1 MIAQEIGC
9 RDAVIFTVDSDI
21 VILTCNFVQMLEIN
35 LLVQIGSGN
44 SYRVIHV
51 NDHTWSDNII
61 QSLPSL
67 HAISGC
73 DAVSAFHGIG
83 KATWLSKIQK
93 REEYM
98 DALRLLAETLDMVAY
113 LTLSKDWCVI
123 CTVGRRK
130 TELITHGTKFSQAE
144 STATTPN
151 TR

>member
-51 NDHTWSDNII
+51 NDHTWSDSII

-93 REEYM
+93 KEEYIKN
-98 DALRLLAETLDMVAY
+98 LGIFPLFVILVCKIFGLLNWLIYQEEEQQTHFLFYTDMVFI
-113 LTLSKDWCVI
+113 SS
-123 CTVGRRK
+123 
-130 TELITHGTKFSQAE
+130 E
-144 STATTPN
+144 
-151 TR
+151 